1 MRDDVTSTP
10 HATSPRPTLTVLGF
24 DYGARR
30 IGVAVGNTFT
40 GDARAL
46 SVVGNGD
53 NGVDWIRVASVVREW
68 RPNALLVGLPLML
81 DGSEQAT
88 SKAARTFAGALG
100 ERYKLPVHMVDERL
114 SSVEASHRFAAR
126 RASGQ
131 TRRKNASELDAIAAE
146 VIVETWLSAQ

>member
-46 SVVGNGD
+46 SVVG
-53 NGVDWIRVASVVREW
+53 
-68 RPNALLVGLPLML
+68 
-81 DGSEQAT
+81 
-88 SKAARTFAGALG
+88 
-100 ERYKLPVHMVDERL
+100 
-114 SSVEASHRFAAR
+114 
-126 RASGQ
+126 
-131 TRRKNASELDAIAAE
+131 
-146 VIVETWLSAQ
+146 